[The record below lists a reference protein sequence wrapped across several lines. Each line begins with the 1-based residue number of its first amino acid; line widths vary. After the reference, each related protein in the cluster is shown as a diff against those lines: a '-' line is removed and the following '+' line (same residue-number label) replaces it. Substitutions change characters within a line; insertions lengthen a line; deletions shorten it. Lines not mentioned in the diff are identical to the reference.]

1 MKEKKKL
8 ILLGDSVF
16 DNAVYLQPDQQS
28 VTQHLISKLESTEWQ
43 AHVHALDKTTTE
55 TIQPQYGKA
64 DIDSDTPSN
73 IILSVGGNDALQ
85 YIESLDKLNLET
97 LYTIKEKFWKNYTTV
112 VNALANSGHQVYLCT
127 IYNPKFP
134 DPFMQRKVE
143 AGLSIFNDV
152 ILTAANELWEDYQTG
167 MPTLIPNKYVEGY
180 INNIIGA
187 KYPLIDLRSVCY
199 DDECFANPI
208 EPSEYGG
215 DKITDEIINKVL
227 DN

>member
-1 MKEKKKL
+1 M
-8 ILLGDSVF
+8 
-16 DNAVYLQPDQQS
+16 
-28 VTQHLISKLESTEWQ
+28 
-43 AHVHALDKTTTE
+43 
-55 TIQPQYGKA
+55 
-64 DIDSDTPSN
+64 
-73 IILSVGGNDALQ
+73 
-85 YIESLDKLNLET
+85 
-97 LYTIKEKFWKNYTTV
+97 
-112 VNALANSGHQVYLCT
+112 
-127 IYNPKFP
+127 NPKIPVLGVIGAFA
-134 DPFMQRKVE
+134 V
-143 AGLSIFNDV
+143 V
-152 ILTAANELWEDYQTG
+152 ILIIAYSGTSIIDDTSSEVRIGTSGG